1 MRNAEKTGFFVGAGG
16 WTPAVVQEAK
26 YSPLT
31 KTEAVYHAVG
41 LVEDEFRWF
50 FAFSI
55 HIRSF
60 VKCLSLVT
68 TVQFSLF
75 VGRL

>member
-1 MRNAEKTGFFVGAGG
+1 MRNDEKTGFLLVLADGPRLA
-16 WTPAVVQEAK
+16 VQEAT

-50 FAFSI
+50 SAFSI
-55 HIRSF
+55 HPF
-60 VKCLSLVT
+60 V
-68 TVQFSLF
+68 
-75 VGRL
+75 R